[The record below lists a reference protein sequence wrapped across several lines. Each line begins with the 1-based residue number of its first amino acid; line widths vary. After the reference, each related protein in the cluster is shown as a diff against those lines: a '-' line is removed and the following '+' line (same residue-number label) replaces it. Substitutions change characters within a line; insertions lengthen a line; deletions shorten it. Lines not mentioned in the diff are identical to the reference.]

1 MCNKTQKNLQSYLET
16 MLDLKYYQEHEKC
29 TLPYF
34 LNYTSF
40 VAHQKQIYESSMFH
54 QKNNKT
60 IEK

>member
-16 MLDLKYYQEHEKC
+16 MLDLKYYQEHEKS

-40 VAHQKQIYESSMFH
+40 VAHQKQIYESCMFH
-54 QKNNKT
+54 Q
-60 IEK
+60 EK